1 MSINAPNAFH
11 MPYVSDESYKI
22 LNDGENFFLNLKAA
36 YRIGVES
43 NAKVRKGTF
52 DLIDN
57 LNRFMDLEKI

>member
-1 MSINAPNAFH
+1 